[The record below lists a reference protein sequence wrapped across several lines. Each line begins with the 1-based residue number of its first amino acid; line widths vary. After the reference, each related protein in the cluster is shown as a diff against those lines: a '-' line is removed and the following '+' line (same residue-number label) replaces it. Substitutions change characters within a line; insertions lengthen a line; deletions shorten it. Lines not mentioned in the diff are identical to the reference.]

1 MLNKFEQINE
11 NKEIII
17 DDKIN
22 ENPNNNTID
31 NSNTNDFYN
40 TIFGPNYAV
49 KEIDYLEYWNSF
61 IKLSTWMVKKKWNI
75 NAKVVK
81 IFY

>member
-49 KEIDYLEYWNSF
+49 KEIDYL
-61 IKLSTWMVKKKWNI
+61 KLETNEVQCYLELPEIPLLNCPLEW
-75 NAKVVK
+75 
-81 IFY
+81 